1 MAFVREIELRG
12 HIVDSGVFGR
22 VLEIIMDDE
31 NARYTID
38 NFVIGKTELEESS
51 AALRIEA
58 DSRDVLD
65 ALLDKLRDIGAIV
78 ADDSDVVTEPA
89 PSDGVLPDTFYATTN
104 LETEVRVA
112 GNWLA
117 VALPEMDCA
126 IVVGSDGARTT
137 APFDV
142 LAGDAVVVGHEGV
155 RVQTPQRSRRR
166 QVFEFMSSAVSS
178 EKPKESLVAEIAR
191 ELRATLESGKRV
203 LLVGGPAIVHT
214 GAGKYLARLIRDGYI
229 DALFAGNA
237 LAVHDIESQ
246 FYGTSLGVDLDD
258 AFPVEEG
265 HVHHLRTVN
274 RIRADGGIANAIA
287 SGRLRG
293 GIMYEAFA
301 KKIPVVLAGSIRDDG
316 PLPDVITDAIA
327 AQARDAGLHSRDR
340 HGAHG
345 VHALALDR
353 RRQSVARELQS
364 HQRRYQSRERHEAH
378 RSRHDAYARARYGRG
393 IVLTRA
399 QRRARDGSVCE
410 SASRVRSVARR
421 DSGRGNTVN

>member
-38 NFVIGKTELEESS
+38 NFAIGKTELEESS

-58 DSRDVLD
+58 DSREHLD
-65 ALLDKLRDIGAIV
+65 ALLDKLRDIGAFV
-78 ADDSDVVTEPA
+78 PSDDDAITEPA
-89 PSDGVLPDTFYATTN
+89 PRDGVLPDRFYATTN

-112 GNWLA
+112 GDWRP

-126 IVVGSDGARTT
+126 IVIAGEGARTT
-137 APFDV
+137 APSDV
-142 LAGDAVVVGHEGV
+142 RAGDAVVVGHEGV

-214 GAGKYLARLIRDGYI
+214 GAGKYLARLIRDGYVT
-229 DALFAGNA
+229 ALFAGNA

-246 FYGTSLGVDLDD
+246 FYGTSLGVDLAG

-274 RIRADGGIANAIA
+274 RIRAAGGIANAIA

-293 GIMYEAFA
+293 GIMYEAFS

-316 PLPDVITDAIA
+316 PLPDVITDVIE
-327 AQARDAGLHSRDR
+327 AQRAMRGYVPDIGMALMVCTLLHSIAVGNLLPASCKVISADINPASVTKLTDR
-340 HGAHG
+340 GSTQTIGLVMDA
-345 VHALALDR
+345 ASFL
-353 RRQSVARELQS
+353 RELS
-364 HQRRYQSRERHEAH
+364 
-378 RSRHDAYARARYGRG
+378 DALGTAA
-393 IVLTRA
+393 A
-399 QRRARDGSVCE
+399 
-410 SASRVRSVARR
+410 
-421 DSGRGNTVN
+421 